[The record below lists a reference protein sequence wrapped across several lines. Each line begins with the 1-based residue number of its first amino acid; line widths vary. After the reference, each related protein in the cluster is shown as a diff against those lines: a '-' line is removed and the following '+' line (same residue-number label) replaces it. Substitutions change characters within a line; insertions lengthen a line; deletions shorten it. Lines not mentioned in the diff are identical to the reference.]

1 MSGERV
7 KELLLPLERDTVPS
21 NAWKILEELGSFDR
35 YGRPLPSC
43 ADIFEVD
50 EVARALY
57 PRDADPGLLPL
68 RVYGDGTVSFG
79 LLRCSFTVMKTDILI
94 SDPLTNSSR
103 TMYEQSSLRSSYR
116 QRASSSCATSLSATA
131 LLSSTLQRNTSLV
144 FSKALESCSL
154 LQDAYFEAMQEE
166 IKNTCSSGWYSSL
179 LHILGLST
187 AVGTTINL
195 IYPMYNEGI
204 RPFVHTIINLMYVES
219 GGDASINIMW
229 STTSKKNTI
238 SAWFEPNHFVPYF
251 LAQQNLLKHFLLSSS
266 RFKISS
272 RLQLLVDVLQ
282 TQQDIL

>member
-1 MSGERV
+1 MNYTQA
-7 KELLLPLERDTVPS
+7 TV
-21 NAWKILEELGSFDR
+21 
-35 YGRPLPSC
+35 
-43 ADIFEVD
+43 
-50 EVARALY
+50 
-57 PRDADPGLLPL
+57 
-68 RVYGDGTVSFG
+68 
-79 LLRCSFTVMKTDILI
+79 
-94 SDPLTNSSR
+94 
-103 TMYEQSSLRSSYR
+103 

-131 LLSSTLQRNTSLV
+131 LLSSILQRNTSLV

-154 LQDAYFEAMQEE
+154 LQDVYFEAMQEE
-166 IKNTCSSGWYSSL
+166 IKNTCSSGLYSSV

-204 RPFVHTIINLMYVES
+204 RLFVHTIINPMEVES
-219 GGDASINIMW
+219 GSDASINIIW

-238 SAWFEPNHFVPYF
+238 TTLCPYF
-251 LAQQNLLKHFLLSSS
+251 LLQQNLLKQFLLSSS